1 MYDYI
6 YMYVFT
12 CTYMCKCMYGSVLYK
27 ENHTVEYSPLYL
39 ALRVHHENTEP

>member
-27 ENHTVEYSPLYL
+27 ENHAVEYSPLYL